1 MKQMKRLQGW
11 FSVPTLALLMLAV
24 AGCGGGSS
32 VTAPPPTKTTATS
45 VLTATSG
52 NSGAAALSVT
62 APAGVTVSI
71 PANTA
76 FTDAAAAP
84 VSGSLAASVG
94 YSTTVADLPTAAQ
107 TLPAS
112 ATLVAFADISLAS
125 TTAQVKNFS
134 KPVSLGFKI
143 PATVAAPGA
152 ALAVYSFDSTSG
164 LWSFARSE
172 TVDAGGNITP
182 GVSHLSIWGVFK
194 SSTTPPIKPATFLAG
209 AGDTQASL
217 TWAIAGDAAYYNIYY
232 GTSAGVT
239 VANGTRIDHA
249 TPGGQA
255 VTGLTNGTTYFFVI
269 TAVNPG
275 GESALSAER
284 SVMPVATLPLP
295 GNTAGVAL
303 TSTVAGQA
311 NVTWTTPVSNA
322 ASFNVYYLLALAQ
335 PTQTQVLTGGLV
347 QSSPTSPALLTGL
360 NSGSTYYILVRAA
373 NATGEG
379 GTQNTP
385 KAILIK

>member
-11 FSVPTLALLMLAV
+11 FSVLTLALLMLAV

-32 VTAPPPTKTTATS
+32 TAPPPTKTTANS

-84 VSGSLAASVG
+84 VSGSLNASVG
-94 YSTTVADLPTAAQ
+94 YSTSVADLPTAAQ
-107 TLPAS
+107 TLPVS

-125 TTAQVKNFS
+125 ATAQVKNFS
-134 KPVSLGFKI
+134 QPVSLGFKI
-143 PATVAAPGA
+143 PAAVALPGA
-152 ALAVYSFDSTSG
+152 ALAVYSFDASTG
-164 LWSFARSE
+164 LWSFARME
-172 TVDAGGNITP
+172 TVDPGGNVTP

-194 SSTTPPIKPATFLAG
+194 SSLTPPIKPATFGVG
-209 AGDTQASL
+209 AGDGLANL
-217 TWAIAGDAAYYNIYY
+217 TWAVASDAAYYNIYY

-255 VTGLTNGTTYFFVI
+255 VTGLTNGTPYSFVI

-275 GESALSAER
+275 GESVLSAER
-284 SVMPVATLPLP
+284 TVTPVATLPLP
-295 GNTAGVAL
+295 GNTNGETI
-303 TSTVAGQA
+303 TSPAAGQA
-311 NVTWTTPVSNA
+311 NIIWATPVSNA
-322 ASFNVYYLLALAQ
+322 ASFNVYYMSALAA
-335 PTQTQVLTGGLV
+335 PTQAQVLAGGLV
-347 QSSPTSPALLTGL
+347 QSSTTSPLLLTGL
-360 NSGSTYYILVRAA
+360 TSGSTYYILVRAV

-379 GTQNTP
+379 PTQTSP